1 MGVLGYAN
9 VLFLDLSGRY
19 VGACDSLSCR
29 FGLWVYFSVYYIFQG
44 LKKFAGVKL
53 EKISW
58 ANVDTCYQLSTCSL
72 SLSFYVCTTNEKDK
86 VYLNSRGG
94 RGEGEERL
102 AKTAEFEV
110 IWEGERAPQL
120 E

>member
-1 MGVLGYAN
+1 MGRGCTFQYL
-9 VLFLDLSGRY
+9 
-19 VGACDSLSCR
+19 
-29 FGLWVYFSVYYIFQG
+29 YYIFQG

-53 EKISW
+53 EK
-58 ANVDTCYQLSTCSL
+58 NFLGKRGYMLQLSTCSL
-72 SLSFYVCTTNEKDK
+72 SRSFYVWTTNEKDK

-110 IWEGERAPQL
+110 VWEGERAPQL